1 MPRITIFLC
10 LHKNGAAVRG
20 SVLVAANTNTQKQ
33 NHRRNTHTTWVSR
46 WDYETIY
53 DGNME
58 RSWLWS
64 QQFGAFREMVGG
76 YSRQW
81 CRIPCTGRGF

>member
-1 MPRITIFLC
+1 M
-10 LHKNGAAVRG
+10 
-20 SVLVAANTNTQKQ
+20 
-33 NHRRNTHTTWVSR
+33 HTTWVSR
-46 WDYETIY
+46 WDYETSY

-76 YSRQW
+76 VFK
-81 CRIPCTGRGF
+81 TMV